1 MTVSGALPFINQ
13 TLRVRDCGVLL
24 ALFPQAA
31 VTSASPTAMAA
42 IPAVL
47 IFTSTPPFTFLCR
60 AFVAR
65 SPARVMVQ
73 QSCWCLHR
81 FKPRWSCAP
90 PGGRESSVSCA
101 TWEQLGDQLIP
112 VTAIDRANV
121 LDVPARLRYSGPLE
135 QKRRRVQRDAEQC
148 RFVFVGDGRLD
159 GLRARCDDDLVALFQ
174 ELVEGAIFEVGLRKS
189 GHQRFRDMEHLE
201 RHRLSVGE
209 PEPLDADHPILRR
222 NLQPAGET
230 GAGADHRQIEGP
242 AGRNHAPPAHVLG
255 ERGQCKRLG
264 DLWLGHVGATA
275 MPSRQVPL
283 ADQLIDGGSNGQ
295 PGDTQVVAE
304 LPLRWNGVAHAEGLD
319 QVEHPLPSYVLLS
332 QVRSPD
338 RSGLYLFWMKTAR
351 SNHMTDHLSIP
362 DTKLIRCLSIPL
374 CDGEL
379 ASQGTSSGIS
389 QMR

>member
-209 PEPLDADHPILRR
+209 PEPLDAD
-222 NLQPAGET
+222 
-230 GAGADHRQIEGP
+230 
-242 AGRNHAPPAHVLG
+242 
-255 ERGQCKRLG
+255 
-264 DLWLGHVGATA
+264 
-275 MPSRQVPL
+275 
-283 ADQLIDGGSNGQ
+283 QLIDGGSNGQ

-338 RSGLYLFWMKTAR
+338 RSGLYLLWMKTAR